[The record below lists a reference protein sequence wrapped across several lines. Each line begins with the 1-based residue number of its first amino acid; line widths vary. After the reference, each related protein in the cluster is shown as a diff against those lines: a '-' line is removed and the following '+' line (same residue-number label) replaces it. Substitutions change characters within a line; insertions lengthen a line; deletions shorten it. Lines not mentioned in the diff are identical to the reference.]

1 MRYPLGKFAMILA
14 EVGQEICG
22 EGEHERNVTKKRVC
36 TLQARNTE
44 MHYALCKLYT
54 ITFDL

>member
-22 EGEHERNVTKKRVC
+22 EGDHESNVTKKGGLHFVSKKY
-36 TLQARNTE
+36 RN
-44 MHYALCKLYT
+44 ALC
-54 ITFDL
+54 IM